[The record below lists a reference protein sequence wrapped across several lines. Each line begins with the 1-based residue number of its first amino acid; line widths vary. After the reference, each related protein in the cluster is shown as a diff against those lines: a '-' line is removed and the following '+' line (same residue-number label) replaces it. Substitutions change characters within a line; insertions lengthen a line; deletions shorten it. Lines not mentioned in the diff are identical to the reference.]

1 MSIKQ
6 HMPDIQPETR
16 TLKELAAS
24 RLTPG
29 QHYHHGT
36 RFRTLLLLKPDG
48 DEWPSAL
55 LRDRVLQPV
64 DKVVLLLA
72 ITLARQTE
80 GAAYLPRQKALA
92 TMANVASPDTV
103 WRAVSILRCA
113 RWLVACQRTSCNGRA
128 PEPCA
133 YVVCSRP
140 LPLPDTL
147 FLDPDYVAF
156 LEKSVRH
163 GHGRV
168 RAVAERSLAELPD
181 DSRSG
186 LTEDG
191 ASP

>member
-1 MSIKQ
+1 MNQRIS
-6 HMPDIQPETR
+6 DIQPETR

-24 RLTPG
+24 RYRQG
-29 QHYHHGT
+29 QHYYYGT
-36 RFRTLLLLKPDG
+36 RFRTLLLLNSDG

-55 LRDRVLQPV
+55 LLDRVLQPV

-72 ITLARQTE
+72 VTIARQAG
-80 GAAYLPRQKALA
+80 GAGYLPPQKTLA

-103 WRAVSILRCA
+103 WRAVSILRCT
-113 RWLVACQRTSCNGRA
+113 RWLVACQSMLCQGRP

-133 YVVCSRP
+133 YAVCSRP

-156 LEKSVRH
+156 LQKSVRH

-168 RAVAERSLAELPD
+168 RAVAKQVLSELPD
-181 DSRSG
+181 DRHNG
-186 LTEDG
+186 HTEPG
-191 ASP
+191 TSP

>member
-1 MSIKQ
+1 MNQ

-29 QHYHHGT
+29 QHYYHGT

-48 DEWPSAL
+48 GEWPSAL

-72 ITLARQTE
+72 ITLARQTD
-80 GAAYLPRQKALA
+80 GAAYLPRQKELA

-113 RWLVACQRTSCNGRA
+113 RWLVSCQRISCKGRPA
-128 PEPCA
+128 EPCA

-147 FLDPDYVAF
+147 FLDPDYAAF
-156 LEKSVRH
+156 LDKSVSH
-163 GHGRV
+163 GHQRV
-168 RAVAERSLAELPD
+168 RAVADLIRSQLPD
-181 DSRSG
+181 DIRSAG
-186 LTEDG
+186 TEQHTL
-191 ASP
+191 P